1 MDLVERRNDVAL
13 LGQSDTELLHANGVV
28 ILDVG
33 NVRTF
38 RSINDSE
45 SIPQVELALLL

>member
-13 LGQSDTELLHANGVV
+13 LGQSDAELLHANGVV

-33 NVRTF
+33 NVQTF